1 MLDRYVLPGDRAGVA
16 HGMHLEDNSAQSR
29 GQSRDWMN
37 GNGGEGF
44 GFGFGGSGSGS
55 GVSGR
60 DLL

>member
-1 MLDRYVLPGDRAGVA
+1 MLDRYVLPGDQAGVA
-16 HGMHLEDNSAQSR
+16 HGMHLEDNSGQSR

-44 GFGFGGSGSGS
+44 DFGFGGSGS